1 MFYSANTLKVGTE
14 ESFDEKKDVIYMS
27 SSTFYSKK
35 PLSLSG
41 TYFTLQAGFFFQ
53 YKHIVLVHINFNRC
67 TINTFSAFRL
77 DGERDRDRLT
87 YNLLF
92 LSVRLE
98 KRKINNFLMNQTL
111 MTRRNKVGKA
121 MQIFF
126 KTNCR
131 FKLTQAAVCAHCKAW
146 QRHGK

>member
-14 ESFDEKKDVIYMS
+14 ESFDEKKGCYLYVVLNLLQQKTSFIVRYL
-27 SSTFYSKK
+27 FYIQ
-35 PLSLSG
+35 G
-41 TYFTLQAGFFFQ
+41 RFFFQ
-53 YKHIVLVHINFNRC
+53 YKHIVLVHMNFNRC
-67 TINTFSAFRL
+67 TINTFSAFSL
-77 DGERDRDRLT
+77 DGERDRHRLT

-121 MQIFF
+121 MCKLQIQ
-126 KTNCR
+126 TCQ
-131 FKLTQAAVCAHCKAW
+131 LTQAAVCSL
-146 QRHGK
+146 